1 MIEPEDTAPTSR
13 TPLPLER
20 IAAVIFDMDGVV
32 TDTASLHSRCWKLV
46 FDEFLRGCPE
56 TAGADLRPFD
66 DDDYLRFVDGKPRYD
81 GVESF
86 LSSRHLH
93 LGRGSPS
100 DPPGHGTVCALG
112 NLKDHEFER
121 LVAEDGVAV
130 FDSTVDLIR
139 SLREHRVRTALISS
153 SWHARAL
160 LESAGIDDLFDAIV
174 DGIDSDAL
182 HLPGKPDPTVFLTA
196 ARAVSIPPSRAAI
209 VEDAIAG
216 VQAGHRGSFGL
227 VIGIDR
233 GHHAEE
239 LRAQGADLVV
249 TDLSALQWRF
259 SPSEGSR

>member
-1 MIEPEDTAPTSR
+1 
-13 TPLPLER
+13 LLEARLRR
-20 IAAVIFDMDGVV
+20 IPP
-32 TDTASLHSRCWKLV
+32 
-46 FDEFLRGCPE
+46 GCPE

-153 SWHARAL
+153 SRHARAL

-209 VEDAIAG
+209 VEDAIAASRPG
-216 VQAGHRGSFGL
+216 TGGPSTRHRYRSGTSCRGTAGPGGGPRRHGS
-227 VIGIDR
+227 VC
-233 GHHAEE
+233 
-239 LRAQGADLVV
+239 
-249 TDLSALQWRF
+249 LQWRF